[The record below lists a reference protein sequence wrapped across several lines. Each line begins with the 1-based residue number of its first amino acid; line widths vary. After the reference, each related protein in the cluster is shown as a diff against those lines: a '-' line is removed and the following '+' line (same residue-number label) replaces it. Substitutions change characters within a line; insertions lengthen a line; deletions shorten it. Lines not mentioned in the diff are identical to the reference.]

1 MAKKVV
7 KIDPVKQQVVR
18 QLQPKK
24 RVCAYC
30 RVSTDSREQ
39 QHSFTAQLEYYTA
52 LIENQ
57 ENWLFAGIYAD
68 EARSGTS
75 PMRRTIFTWPW
86 EPPIF
91 ANSKMDSPPWWP

>member
-1 MAKKVV
+1 MAKKIT
-7 KIDPVKQQVVR
+7 KIDPVRQQVVR

-39 QHSFTAQLEYYTA
+39 QNSFTAQLEYYTA

-57 ENWLFAGIYAD
+57 EDCSLPEF
-68 EARSGTS
+68 T
-75 PMRRTIFTWPW
+75 PMRQEAGRSCKKEMTF
-86 EPPIF
+86 
-91 ANSKMDSPPWWP
+91 